1 MNILAKLEH
10 EWHEL
15 LGYEGITLLNCW
27 ADWCVDSQDIIPLI
41 DQLAEKYK
49 DRIKVIKLNIDENPK
64 MAHALGLLGINSIP
78 ITFIFK
84 GGELAEKIT
93 GVVPYKKFTEA
104 IDKHLAELVVPEKS
118 DIGVRTELIA

>member
-84 GGELAEKIT
+84 CGTLVGEVT
-93 GVVPYKKFTEA
+93 GVAPYEA
-104 IDKHLAELVVPEKS
+104 FCGAISRHLSTGHSLN
-118 DIGVRTELIA
+118 